1 MLSLQEVRSLQSGC
15 EQGGRAMPGEVTMF
29 WLIHLFLGV
38 VLPVM
43 ALVGCCRRDEEEK
56 TAVDATAEF
65 I

>member
-1 MLSLQEVRSLQSGC
+1 
-15 EQGGRAMPGEVTMF
+15 MPGEVTMF